1 MQASCF
7 SFSKSKRM
15 QMTIRMQSDRGAGA
29 GIPIRTELHLLPYC
43 FNRSSDESFVWG
55 LEPRDWTIRL
65 PGSSHAKAALAS
77 RRNLFVQRHR
87 FVIKTS
93 SSSHGGHLNLE
104 RLDRLEKCCSSA
116 NEGKKKEAQRKRLH
130 GDFCVG
136 VWVLEGGSVLLYY
149 VKNLPT

>member
-1 MQASCF
+1 MFANVKKTKQKRARGV
-7 SFSKSKRM
+7 SKCTYIPCKSRTCEPKVRWM
-15 QMTIRMQSDRGAGA
+15 EKESVSALRIDNSNVFFRGVNVSAQE
-29 GIPIRTELHLLPYC
+29 TY
-43 FNRSSDESFVWG
+43 
-55 LEPRDWTIRL
+55 
-65 PGSSHAKAALAS
+65 

-149 VKNLPT
+149 VKNLPVPS